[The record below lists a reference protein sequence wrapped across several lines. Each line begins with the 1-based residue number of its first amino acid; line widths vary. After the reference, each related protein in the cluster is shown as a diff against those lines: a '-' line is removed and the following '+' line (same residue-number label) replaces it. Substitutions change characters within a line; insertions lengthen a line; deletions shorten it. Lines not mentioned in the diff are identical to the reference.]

1 MDFIVSNLPA
11 NTSGSGVGRD
21 TKRAL
26 SIALAGAQQLFLD
39 FGILRTYGWGDFSN
53 TDNVE
58 LIGDS
63 AMQHRS
69 IQDVLMP
76 AVYVCHMIREFPD
89 AAAILQGSNLA
100 LSELKLP
107 GQYITVEQN
116 LKCVAN
122 AMKLA
127 HSPEWYLPWGLR
139 IAEYIHGPLTP
150 ALLTAPTLGDGLDVF
165 FEYFGLRI
173 PYMGI
178 RSRLGAGQLEIELTP
193 LLDVGDLI
201 APLVEIPFLIL
212 QHYIDTVR
220 VAPMREALVQ
230 LSYPPPASQA
240 IYRKWFECE
249 LRFHA
254 PRNVLSIPAAW
265 RATPNL
271 GYDEALWQAALQKCA
286 ELADA
291 LTLRCPLARM
301 RAELQRVLSG
311 APSLIAPPTLEEVA
325 RRMNT
330 SPRTLIRRLRAAG
343 TTFQLEIDSIRQRRA
358 TVLLRRVSVS
368 MSTIADALGFADS
381 ASFAKAFK
389 RWTGV
394 SPTTY
399 RKSCIPNVTS

>member
-1 MDFIVSNLPA
+1 
-11 NTSGSGVGRD
+11 
-21 TKRAL
+21 
-26 SIALAGAQQLFLD
+26 
-39 FGILRTYGWGDFSN
+39 
-53 TDNVE
+53 
-58 LIGDS
+58 
-63 AMQHRS
+63 
-69 IQDVLMP
+69 MP
-76 AVYVCHMIREFPD
+76 AVYVCHMMREFREP
-89 AAAILQGSNLA
+89 AASLQGSNLA
-100 LSELKLP
+100 LEELELP
-107 GQYITVEQN
+107 GQHITVEQN